1 MVDVKKLMVSNAPTS
16 IVPILSDRLSQPL
29 PTTSRKAVNGL
40 KSSNQLLVLSLS
52 YRCHNEHMKLAVVVA
67 HEMNL
72 VYNSS
77 QINCGY
83 SYNLEGLGL
92 IQY

>member
-1 MVDVKKLMVSNAPTS
+1 MS
-16 IVPILSDRLSQPL
+16 IVRTLSDRFSRTPVSMRR
-29 PTTSRKAVNGL
+29 TTVNGL
-40 KSSNQLLVLSLS
+40 EILDQFLVLSLS
-52 YRCHNEHMKLAVVVA
+52 YHCHNEHMKLAVVVA
-67 HEMNL
+67 HETNL

-83 SYNLEGLGL
+83 SYNLEGSGL